1 MFEVAVAQEVEW
13 LVHQMVGDSI
23 PGYSRLH
30 EKFSL
35 GNILNPELPQSSGV
49 YSNVRKNACVNVIG

>member
-1 MFEVAVAQEVEW
+1 MFEVAVAQEGEW

-23 PGYSRLH
+23 LGYSRLH

-35 GNILNPELPQSSGV
+35 GNILNPELPPIQWGV
-49 YSNVRKNACVNVIG
+49 YKR